1 MAGYSSKIVVN
12 EEKVGLNDSG
22 KFWSAMT
29 QSKCLCLQPCLQVL
43 AWRIQKHVNL
53 LCD

>member
-12 EEKVGLNDSG
+12 EEKVGLNDFG

-29 QSKCLCLQPCLQVL
+29 QSKCLCLQPCLQIL
-43 AWRIQKHVNL
+43 AWRTQKHVNL
-53 LCD
+53 LGD